1 MYSVVFNV
9 QNVRCCSGDST
20 FLRQKLSF
28 KNSTGVGILTLKA
41 FGSHYVKQERKK
53 VNSIMKEVKSDR
65 QMEKEC
71 QLHKAVKTVIF
82 FLSYFIFVLGF
93 LLCDSFGVQFSQH
106 REKQRKMRGG
116 SR

>member
-1 MYSVVFNV
+1 MYLVVFNV
-9 QNVRCCSGDST
+9 QNVRCCSGDSP

-53 VNSIMKEVKSDR
+53 VNSIMKEVKGDR
-65 QMEKEC
+65 QMAKEC

-82 FLSYFIFVLGF
+82 FFFVLF
-93 LLCDSFGVQFSQH
+93 YLRVRISAL
-106 REKQRKMRGG
+106 
-116 SR
+116 